1 MKVFLIASSP
11 ATGLLYN
18 STRIALALKSRGFEI
33 HVATHGE
40 GEQTPGLA
48 LSLEHAGIP
57 IHRFPELARSG
68 LQALLGDNRSLRKTV
83 RELDPNVIHLFGAVS
98 AFQVGAGHRAR
109 KVAMIAAMGHK
120 RASSLPSR
128 AGAMLLNHFVDIV
141 VAQCQAEHQRLTA
154 LGVHKNKLKIIFT
167 PLDCKNFLSHLPTTP
182 DEIQR
187 VRLLSRVP
195 DGRRML
201 GFFANLQ
208 PSKRPDLL
216 LRAFA
221 QVSRDYGDWDVVIA
235 GEGSEREACEALA
248 RDLAIHERVHFLGR
262 VPNSQVV
269 GLLSICDAVAHCSNA
284 ETFGY
289 SMIEPLLLGKPTV
302 VTRIGVGHE
311 LEADRQAVVVAPDNL
326 SEFVAGLR
334 RVMNPAEDV
343 RQMVKS
349 GINYVKAKYD
359 IHPIVDRL
367 VEVYSYC
374 NDTSASESQSELL
387 AQVGDE

>member
-1 MKVFLIASSP
+1 MKVFLVASSP

-18 STRIALALKSRGFEI
+18 STRIALALKSRGFDI
-33 HVATHGE
+33 HVATHGQ

-48 LSLEHAGIP
+48 RSLENAGIQ
-57 IHRFPELARSG
+57 IHRFPELRHSG
-68 LQALLGDNRSLRKTV
+68 LHALLGDNRSLRKTV
-83 RELDPNVIHLFGAVS
+83 RELDPDVIHLFGAVS
-98 AFQVGAGHRAR
+98 AFQIGGGHRAR

-120 RASSLPSR
+120 RRSSLPSR
-128 AGAMLLNHFVDIV
+128 AGAMLLNHFVDIA
-141 VAQCQAEHQRLTA
+141 VAQCQAEHRRLTA
-154 LGVHKNKLKIIFT
+154 IGVHKTKLQIIFT
-167 PLDCKNFLSHLPTTP
+167 PLDCENFLSHLPATP
-182 DEIQR
+182 VEVQR
-187 VRLLSRVP
+187 LRLLSQLP

-221 QVSRDYGDWDVVIA
+221 QVSHDFADWDVVIA

-248 RDLAIHERVHFLGR
+248 QGLAIRERVHFLGR
-262 VPNSQVV
+262 VPNAQVV

-289 SMIEPLLLGKPTV
+289 SMIEPILLGKPTV

-326 SEFVAGLR
+326 PELVEGLR
-334 RVMNPAEDV
+334 RVMNPDEVV
-343 RQMVKS
+343 RQMVES
-349 GINYVKAKYD
+349 GISYVKDKYD
-359 IHPIVDRL
+359 IHPIINRL
-367 VEVYSYC
+367 IEVYSSRKS
-374 NDTSASESQSELL
+374 TSATAAQRELL

>member
-1 MKVFLIASSP
+1 MRVFLIASSP

-33 HVATHGE
+33 HVATHGQ

-48 LSLEHAGIP
+48 RSLENAGIP
-57 IHRFPELARSG
+57 IHRFLELGRSG
-68 LQALLGDNRSLRKTV
+68 LQALLGDNRSLRKTLWD
-83 RELDPNVIHLFGAVS
+83 LDPDVIHMFGAVS
-98 AFQVGAGHRAR
+98 AFQVGTGHRAR

-120 RASSLPSR
+120 RRTSLPSR

-141 VAQCQAEHQRLTA
+141 VAQCQAEHQRLTSI
-154 LGVHKNKLKIIFT
+154 GVHKNKLQIIFT
-167 PLDCKNFLSHLPTTP
+167 PLDCENFLSRLPATP
-182 DEIQR
+182 VEVQR
-187 VRLLSRVP
+187 IRLLSQVP
-195 DGRRML
+195 AGRRML

-208 PSKRPDLL
+208 RSKRPDLL
-216 LRAFA
+216 LHAFA
-221 QVSRDYGDWDVVIA
+221 QVSRDFADWDLVIA
-235 GEGSEREACEALA
+235 GEGSELEACEALA
-248 RDLAIHERVHFLGR
+248 QRLVIRERVHFLGR

-326 SEFVAGLR
+326 TEFVEGLC
-334 RVMNPAEDV
+334 RVMDPDEEI
-343 RQMVKS
+343 RQMVES
-349 GINYVKAKYD
+349 GIDYVKAKYD

-367 VEVYSYC
+367 IEVYSSR
-374 NDTSASESQSELL
+374 NTKSSTEPQRELL
-387 AQVGDE
+387 VQVGDE